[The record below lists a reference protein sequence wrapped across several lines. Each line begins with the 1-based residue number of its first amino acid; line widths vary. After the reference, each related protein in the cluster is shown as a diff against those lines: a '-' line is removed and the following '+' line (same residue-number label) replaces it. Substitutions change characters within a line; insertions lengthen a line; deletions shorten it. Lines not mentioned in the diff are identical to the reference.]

1 MDDAV
6 KDDMKRL
13 RVSWRRD
20 DENTANDEVVGFKG
34 KF

>member
-6 KDDMKRL
+6 NDMKQL